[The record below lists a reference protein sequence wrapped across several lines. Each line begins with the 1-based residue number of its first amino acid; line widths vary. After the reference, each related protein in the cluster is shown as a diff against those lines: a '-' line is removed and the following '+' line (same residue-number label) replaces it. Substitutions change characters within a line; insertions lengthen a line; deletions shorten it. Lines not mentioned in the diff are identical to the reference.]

1 MKIFTQQSAPA
12 LPQSGFFR
20 FKVLSAIA
28 ILIGLILLLVG
39 NFWAS
44 MNYIPDDLNLSRSR
58 RSDQGL
64 YLVAYQ
70 PEKEPI
76 PTNQLQSWVLTL
88 RDSNGQAIDDAI
100 IRVDG
105 DMPQHGHGLPTQPQV
120 TDYLGNGN
128 YLLEGLKFQ
137 MGGWW
142 VLDLTIEHD
151 GQQDTLRFNFILE

>member
-1 MKIFTQQSAPA
+1 MKIFTQQSAPV

-28 ILIGLILLLVG
+28 ILIGLILLLLG
-39 NFWAS
+39 NLWAS
-44 MNYIPDDLNLSRSR
+44 MNHIPADLDLSRSR
-58 RSDQGL
+58 SSDQGL

-70 PEKEPI
+70 PEREPI

-142 VLDLTIEHD
+142 VLDLTIEQG